1 MLVPSSKCL
10 SSLDSGIPQSQRF
23 IFRCK
28 ILRVWRTNKR
38 SLLLPLSELKI
49 HRVRRIRIFHPKR
62 LEDKAEPVCMNH
74 SGSQPVGCVAESG
87 QPRRI
92 KYFVRQAAIKLSISA
107 AVYGRRIFHRPTL
120 TNIVTNLKGR
130 EREREGNEGNW
141 KEGREGEGWFLVL
154 GISRCK
160 NQWRDRLSTCKKIS
174 EIWNSEEK
182 EFCLISRWCKR
193 YNIRLN
199 QFSSKLFSFQSL
211 KYLPSNLSLLFH
223 ERKEIERVSS
233 SKRSRPSP
241 FLQINK
247 KSYLKNQ
254 K

>member
-10 SSLDSGIPQSQRF
+10 SSLDSEIPQSQRF

-38 SLLLPLSELKI
+38 SLLLPPLSELKI

-130 EREREGNEGNW
+130 EREREMRAIGK
-141 KEGREGEGWFLVL
+141 KEGKGKGDSSCWGSPGVRISGETGYPRV
-154 GISRCK
+154 
-160 NQWRDRLSTCKKIS
+160 KK
-174 EIWNSEEK
+174 
-182 EFCLISRWCKR
+182 F
-193 YNIRLN
+193 
-199 QFSSKLFSFQSL
+199 L
-211 KYLPSNLSLLFH
+211 KY
-223 ERKEIERVSS
+223 EIARRKNFV
-233 SKRSRPSP
+233 
-241 FLQINK
+241 
-247 KSYLKNQ
+247 
-254 K
+254 